1 MASQCPGSPQS
12 NRSAPKCLQEN
23 KRSAKHMHLK
33 VNVAIASLLLHA
45 HGATVPLA
53 RLCHALDAH
62 TVQDCCFGGVSAARC
77 YPPFALKRAPDCLGN
92 LL

>member
-1 MASQCPGSPQS
+1 MPS
-12 NRSAPKCLQEN
+12 RN

-33 VNVAIASLLLHA
+33 VNLAIASLLLHA

-62 TVQDCCFGGVSAARC
+62 TMQDCYFGSVSAAC
-77 YPPFALKRAPDCLGN
+77 CSLPFALKRAPNCLGS